1 MTRLDSRL
9 QRYYRI
15 RSKLTRESDER
26 LVTALDALPS
36 TTGWGRNVVLD
47 LGRDKIF
54 VKRILVTDLEMKHQ
68 RSTRNLYRLPT
79 YYNYGMWS
87 AGFGVNRE
95 LLSHIK
101 TTDWV
106 LEGAHERFP
115 LMFDYRI
122 VPRRDTGPQVFE
134 DLDEY
139 VTYWNNSRRVGHYIE
154 ARTNVRHE
162 AIVFREY
169 FPHTLASWLPRRE
182 DRLGWMVEQTLDTV
196 RFLQSRGIIHF
207 DVHAGN
213 LVTDGECVFLIDFG
227 LVLDRDFELSDAER
241 QFWQQHR
248 RYDEATLLF
257 ELSAFLAAR
266 FMNLGTK
273 QRVALAQRYDL
284 DTTNFGQ
291 IAKTISDNL
300 EEIVELGLMKLL
312 PETVELI
319 VRYRPIVD
327 LMATFF
333 LKMRSGSKKTYPF
346 EHRKL
351 SRLLNAA
358 LG

>member
-1 MTRLDSRL
+1 
-9 QRYYRI
+9 
-15 RSKLTRESDER
+15 
-26 LVTALDALPS
+26 
-36 TTGWGRNVVLD
+36 
-47 LGRDKIF
+47 
-54 VKRILVTDLEMKHQ
+54 
-68 RSTRNLYRLPT
+68 
-79 YYNYGMWS
+79 
-87 AGFGVNRE
+87 
-95 LLSHIK
+95 
-101 TTDWV
+101 
-106 LEGAHERFP
+106 
-115 LMFDYRI
+115 
-122 VPRRDTGPQVFE
+122 
-134 DLDEY
+134 
-139 VTYWNNSRRVGHYIE
+139 
-154 ARTNVRHE
+154 
-162 AIVFREY
+162 
-169 FPHTLASWLPRRE
+169 
-182 DRLGWMVEQTLDTV
+182 MVEQTLDTV

-273 QRVALAQRYDL
+273 QRAALAQRYDL